1 MAVLSVKNLSV
12 VYDGFEAIQD
22 LSFTLED
29 GDYLCVVGENGSGKS
44 TLMKTLLGLLKP
56 NSGEIK
62 YDNLSSAQIGY
73 MPQQTAIQRDFP
85 ASVMEVVLTGCL
97 KANGVCP
104 FFKKS
109 TRELALKNLERVGAL
124 SLAKKCYG
132 ELSGGQQQRV
142 LLARALCSTQKL
154 LILDEPVANL
164 DPKATNE
171 LYELISKLNREEKIT
186 VIMVSHDI
194 RCAVLQASKVLH
206 LDKTLLFFGKTEDY
220 INSDEGQKF
229 LGHEHCLC
237 GGGN

>member
-1 MAVLSVKNLSV
+1 MAVVSVKNLCV
-12 VYDGFEAIQD
+12 IYDGIEAIQD
-22 LSFTLED
+22 LSFSLEE

-44 TLMKTLLGLLKP
+44 TLIKTLLGLVKQS
-56 NSGEIK
+56 SGEI
-62 YDNLSSAQIGY
+62 NFGQLRSAQIGY

-97 KANGVCP
+97 KANGKLP
-104 FFKKS
+104 FFKRSVK
-109 TRELALKNLERVGAL
+109 ELAKKNLEKVGAL
-124 SLAKKCYG
+124 SLADKCYG

-142 LLARALCSTQKL
+142 LLARALCSTEKL

-171 LYELISKLNREEKIT
+171 LYDLILKLNREQNIT

-206 LDKTLLFFGKTEDY
+206 LEKTPIFFGTTDEY
-220 INSDEGQKF
+220 IHSPEGKKF

-237 GGGN
+237 GGES

>member
-44 TLMKTLLGLLKP
+44 TLMKTLLGLIKP
-56 NSGEIK
+56 DSGEIK

-97 KANGVCP
+97 KANGACP

-124 SLAKKCYG
+124 PLAKKCYG

-186 VIMVSHDI
+186 IIMVSHDI

-220 INSDEGQKF
+220 ISSDEGQKF

>member
-1 MAVLSVKNLSV
+1 MAVVSVKNLCV
-12 VYDGFEAIQD
+12 IYDGFEAIQD
-22 LSFTLED
+22 LSFSLED

-44 TLMKTLLGLLKP
+44 TLIKTLLGLVKQ
-56 NSGEIK
+56 NSGEII
-62 YDNLSSAQIGY
+62 YDNLKSAQIGY

-97 KANGVCP
+97 KLNGRLP

-109 TRELALKNLERVGAL
+109 VKELAKKNLEKVGAL
-124 SLAKKCYG
+124 ALADKCYG

-142 LLARALCSTQKL
+142 LLARALCSTEKL

-171 LYELISKLNREEKIT
+171 LYDLILKLNKEQKIT

-206 LDKTLLFFGKTEDY
+206 LDKTPVFFGTTSDY
-220 INSDEGQKF
+220 INSPEGRKF

-237 GGGN
+237 GGES

>member
-12 VYDGFEAIQD
+12 VYDGFEAIND
-22 LSFTLED
+22 LSFSLDD

-44 TLMKTLLGLLKP
+44 TLMKTLLGLVKP
-56 NSGEIK
+56 SSGEIK

-97 KANGVCP
+97 KANGACP

-109 TRELALKNLERVGAL
+109 TKELALKNLKRVGAL
-124 SLAKKCYG
+124 QLAKKCYG

-194 RCAVLQASKVLH
+194 RCAVGQASKVLH
-206 LDKTLLFFGKTEDY
+206 LDKTLIFFGETEDY
-220 INSDEGQKF
+220 IHSDEGQKF